1 MMGTYSGI
9 DMSVIDQLVN
19 AEKAKGVK
27 FTNQKSKIEREQN
40 AWKDVNSRLDSF
52 YKKLEAL
59 SKTDTFESRTVA
71 SNVKE
76 SLALSVSLSTT
87 TSTSNRAAEGQYR
100 VKVEQLAESSRL
112 TGSELDLE
120 SIYTELGLTGTVS
133 FSVDSGEAISFD
145 IDVKDSLRSVT
156 DKINAKSDDTG
167 VKASIV
173 NNRLIL
179 TNTNLGESTITA
191 ATDVRDAEG
200 TQVNGLGLN
209 AAVLSKGQAA
219 IFTVDGIEI
228 TKDTN
233 TIDDVIEGLTFELT
247 NVHAGEDSEVITIA
261 SDIEKTTT
269 AVKEV
274 VEQYNSLM
282 SFLETQLDVGDPTL
296 EDNKTGDLTGDGA
309 VMRLQAGLRSLMT
322 ANIEGD
328 FSGSIKNVKDLGISV
343 DRYGMA
349 TLDEAAL
356 SDALKEDP
364 ANVAKFF
371 FNQSLESVPVENEA
385 GETVQENRIKREG
398 FSHLLQN
405 FVDTYISSS
414 SGIITNK
421 NANYDKMIK
430 DLNKQIESFNDRVD
444 RKRDRYI
451 KQFTALDTAMM
462 QAQSQLDYLYSQL
475 GVAQPA
481 AQK

>member
-1 MMGTYSGI
+1 MTGINMMGAYSGI
-9 DMSVIDQLVN
+9 DMSVIDQLVS

-27 FTNQKSKIEREQN
+27 FTNQKSKIEQQQN

-59 SKTDTFESRTVA
+59 SKTETFKTHKVS
-71 SNVKE
+71 SNVE
-76 SLALSVSLSTT
+76 NSMALSVTAGEK
-87 TSTSNRAAEGQYR
+87 AAEGQYR
-100 VKVEQLAESSRL
+100 VHVEQLAESSRL
-112 TGSELDLE
+112 TGTELKID
-120 SIYTELGLTGTVS
+120 SIYTELGLTGTLGVS
-133 FSVDSGEAISFD
+133 VVDGESVSVD
-145 IDVKDSLRSVT
+145 IDVKDSLRSIT
-156 DKINAKSDDTG
+156 DKINAKTGDTG
-167 VKASIV
+167 IRASIV
-173 NNRLIL
+173 DNRLVL
-179 TNTNLGESTITA
+179 TNNNMGESTITA
-191 ATDVRDAEG
+191 TTDVQDVDG
-200 TQVNGLGLN
+200 NQVNGLGLD
-209 AAVLSKGQAA
+209 AAVLSDGKAA
-219 IFTVDGIEI
+219 IFTVDGIKI
-228 TKDTN
+228 TKDAN

-247 NVHAGEDSEVITIA
+247 NVHTGTDSEVITIA
-261 SDIEKTTT
+261 SDIEKTTA
-269 AVKEV
+269 AVKDV

-282 SFLETQLDVGDPTL
+282 SFLETQLDVGDPSAD
-296 EDNKTGDLTGDGA
+296 DNKTGALTGDGA

-322 ANIEGD
+322 TNIKGD
-328 FSGSIKNVKDLGISV
+328 FSGDIKNVKDLGISV

-371 FNQSLESVPVENEA
+371 FNQSIESVDVENDA
-385 GETVQENRIKREG
+385 GDTVQENRIKREG

-421 NANYDKMIK
+421 NTNYDKMIK
-430 DLNKQIESFNDRVD
+430 DLNKQIQSFNERVE

-451 KQFTALDTAMM
+451 KQFTALDTSMM

-481 AQK
+481 K